1 MFPTLIEQKSHTI
14 RIYETVLGRQLS
26 GGQRENLERG
36 LLGQALE
43 ILYTGFGDLA
53 AITPDI
59 TPTCETVC
67 DVLVGLGEKPHIQQ
81 IARDLADEM
90 AGLCTGS
97 GPWSKFL
104 NGQTTIDFGFGDRI
118 GPRVFS
124 FHELEGD
131 PVMTALAYAQVLSAI
146 RRDSLRNEH
155 PRIIA
160 VDEVYRLMRHPS
172 LLDFLIEAA
181 KTFRTKRKKLIVID
195 QQMSVFLEGKAR
207 LIFENC
213 PIRVVFS
220 QRQGMNV
227 FREDAA
233 FQHLNK
239 YHLDIIAGLPR
250 FHFVLD
256 IADDGLWYLLSSPSQ
271 GELARFGTT

>member
-1 MFPTLIEQKSHTI
+1 MCCPGWATSRTSSRSPATWPTRS
-14 RIYETVLGRQLS
+14 
-26 GGQRENLERG
+26 
-36 LLGQALE
+36 
-43 ILYTGFGDLA
+43 
-53 AITPDI
+53 P
-59 TPTCETVC
+59 
-67 DVLVGLGEKPHIQQ
+67 
-81 IARDLADEM
+81 
-90 AGLCTGS
+90 GLCTGS
-97 GPWSKFL
+97 GPWAKFL
-104 NGQTTIDFGFGDRI
+104 NGHTTVDFGRGGRERI

-146 RRDSLRNEH
+146 RRDSLRDEQ

-181 KTFRTKRKKLIVID
+181 KTFRTRRKKLLVID

-207 LIFENC
+207 LVFENC
-213 PIRVVFS
+213 PIRVIFS

-239 YHLDIIAGLPR
+239 HHLDIIASLPR
-250 FHFVLD
+250 FQFVLD
-256 IADDGLWYLLSSPSQ
+256 IQDEGIFWLINAPTCVRDS
-271 GELARFGTT
+271 ARFGTT